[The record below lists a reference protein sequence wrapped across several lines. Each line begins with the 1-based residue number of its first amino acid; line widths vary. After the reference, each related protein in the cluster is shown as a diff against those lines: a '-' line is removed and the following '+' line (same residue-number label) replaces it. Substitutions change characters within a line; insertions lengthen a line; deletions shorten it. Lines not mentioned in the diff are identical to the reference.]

1 MADVL
6 AMAEKFFDETIPRMD
21 DKIDCNAAEIVFMTL
36 IFLSFLACRPAAD
49 DDVDLLPI
57 PAMGNLKIEE
67 VYYAGS
73 PPTEGIDRYYSDQFI
88 QLRNISEH
96 PIELGGVGIGDIY
109 GLAGETNSGNSPSE
123 LAEDV
128 DNVYFGN
135 LWRIPGSAED
145 VLLAPGDCIR
155 IAQDA
160 ADHQPYSTLN
170 HLDAHYETYVESG
183 EDHDDPVVENLESVF
198 YTAGYDWLVTVFG
211 PSIVVV
217 APSAFD
223 AMEIVDQGWTD
234 VLKVPAEDVIDTM
247 EALMDED
254 SGDFKR
260 LPSHLDAGF
269 TYTSG
274 TYSGESVRRISA
286 DGELQDTDDSG
297 VDYAVGEP
305 VADCIWDGSPGS

>member
-1 MADVL
+1 MSL
-6 AMAEKFFDETIPRMD
+6 LFI
-21 DKIDCNAAEIVFMTL
+21 TL
-36 IFLSFLACRPAAD
+36 LACRPSGEDTAA
-49 DDVDLLPI
+49 LEPL

-73 PPTEGIDRYYSDQFI
+73 PPTEGIDRYYADQFI
-88 QLRNISEH
+88 QLRNISDH
-96 PIELGGVGIGDIY
+96 PIELGGVGLGDLY
-109 GLAGETNSGNSPSE
+109 GLAGEINNGNEPSE
-123 LAEDV
+123 LVEDV
-128 DNVYFGN
+128 DHVYFGN
-135 LWRIPGSAED
+135 LWRIPGSGED

-211 PSIVVV
+211 PTIVVV
-217 APSAFD
+217 APSAFES
-223 AMEIVDQGWTD
+223 METVGTGWQEA
-234 VLKVPAEDVIDTM
+234 LKVPAEDVIDTM

-260 LPSHLDAGF
+260 LPAHLDAGF

-274 TYSGESVRRISA
+274 TYSGESVRRVSV
-286 DGELQDTDDSG
+286 DGVLQDSDDSG
-297 VDYAVGEP
+297 VDYVVGAP
-305 VADCIWDGSPGS
+305 MADCSWTDAG

>member
-1 MADVL
+1 M
-6 AMAEKFFDETIPRMD
+6 
-21 DKIDCNAAEIVFMTL
+21 NL
-36 IFLSFLACRPAAD
+36 ILISIFACRPAAED
-49 DDVDLLPI
+49 TGPLEPLS
-57 PAMGNLKIEE
+57 AMGNLKIEE

-73 PPTEGIDRYYSDQFI
+73 PPSEGIDRYYSDQFI
-88 QLRNISEH
+88 QLRNISDH
-96 PIELGGVGIGDIY
+96 PIELGGVGLGDLY
-109 GLAGETNSGNSPSE
+109 GLAGVINSGNTPSE
-123 LAEDV
+123 YAEDV
-128 DNVYFGN
+128 DHVYFGN
-135 LWRIPGSAED
+135 LWRIPGSSED
-145 VLLAPGDCIR
+145 VLLDPGDCIR

-223 AMEIVDQGWTD
+223 AMETVGTGWSSA
-234 VLKVPAEDVIDTM
+234 LKVPAEDVIDTM

-260 LPSHLDAGF
+260 IPAQLDSGF
-269 TYTSG
+269 TYTPG
-274 TYSGESVRRISA
+274 TYSGESVRRFSV
-286 DGELQDTDDSG
+286 DGVLQDTDDSG
-297 VDYAVGEP
+297 ADYEVGLP
-305 VADCIWDGSPGS
+305 VADCSWSGESGD